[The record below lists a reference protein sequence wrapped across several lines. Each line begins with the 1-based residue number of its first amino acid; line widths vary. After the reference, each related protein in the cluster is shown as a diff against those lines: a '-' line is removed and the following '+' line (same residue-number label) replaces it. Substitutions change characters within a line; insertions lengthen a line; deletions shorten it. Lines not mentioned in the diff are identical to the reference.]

1 MNRRHG
7 LFRPWAHGLH
17 TLFSIIFAAALMI
30 CGTLARAG
38 TAPVTVGGPFTLIGP
53 NGTTVTDQ
61 TYRGKWLLIFFGY
74 TFCPDTCP
82 TTLNEIAT
90 ALEKLGPD
98 SEKLQPLFITVDP
111 ERDTP
116 EIMMRYTAA
125 FDARIVGLTGSSQQ
139 IAAVA
144 EEYGSLRRR
153 SPAQGGRPRLPR
165 RPRHLHL
172 PYGPARQI
180 RARLRRRNARRPDR
194 RHGAQHH
201 GAMTGQ
207 QKDGTVCRSMGGV
220 SWMIARGAAATLA

>member
-17 TLFSIIFAAALMI
+17 TLFCIIFAAALMI

-38 TAPVTVGGPFTLIGP
+38 TAPVTVGGAFTLTGP

-90 ALEKLGPD
+90 ALEKLGPA

-116 EIMMRYTAA
+116 EIIMRYTAA
-125 FDARIVGLTGSSQQ
+125 FDARIVGLTGSLQQ
-139 IAAVA
+139 IAAIA
-144 EEYGSLRRR
+144 EEYGS
-153 SPAQGGRPRLPR
+153 
-165 RPRHLHL
+165 
-172 PYGPARQI
+172 YGAAHPHKA
-180 RARLRRRNARRPDR
+180 
-194 RHGAQHH
+194 GAQDYLVDHSTYIYLMDPQ
-201 GAMTGQ
+201 GKFVRGFDAETPG
-207 QKDGTVCRSMGGV
+207 DR
-220 SWMIARGAAATLA
+220 IADAVRNIMAQ